1 MLFKLSCLKIV
12 MSSCHS
18 AEPFLTIHFRYLC
31 IKYVLADR
39 HVFFYSFYLIFKNYF
54 SLASSLIKLFI
65 FVSSLCTFMNRI
77 DIFFFFFP
85 CHCPLLPIWTSL
97 LDPISLIIF
106 LYFCLYFIC
115 ILSVFCLYFLTV
127 HLCYLHFIFCQ
138 VNSWFSFYGCPPCI
152 TDLIESELY
161 FSFKH
166 SCIFPWFPQQA
177 CAQTDACIDACT

>member
-85 CHCPLLPIWTSL
+85 MSLSSTSNLDLSFRSYFFNYFSVFLPV
-97 LDPISLIIF
+97 
-106 LYFCLYFIC
+106 LYLYFIC
-115 ILSVFCLYFLTV
+115 VLSVFPHRASLLSSFYFLP
-127 HLCYLHFIFCQ
+127 
-138 VNSWFSFYGCPPCI
+138 G
-152 TDLIESELY
+152 
-161 FSFKH
+161 
-166 SCIFPWFPQQA
+166 
-177 CAQTDACIDACT
+177 